1 VGSQLAPEGPLQH
14 RREEG
19 VQILRRP
26 GLTSLEPVDL
36 GLEIVEAGDD
46 AALMIAAVFWSICQK
61 NYRTDPDQVPKT

>member
-26 GLTSLEPVDL
+26 GLASLEPVDM
-36 GLEIVEAGDD
+36 GLEDVEAGDD
-46 AALMIAAVFWSICQK
+46 AAV
-61 NYRTDPDQVPKT
+61 YVE